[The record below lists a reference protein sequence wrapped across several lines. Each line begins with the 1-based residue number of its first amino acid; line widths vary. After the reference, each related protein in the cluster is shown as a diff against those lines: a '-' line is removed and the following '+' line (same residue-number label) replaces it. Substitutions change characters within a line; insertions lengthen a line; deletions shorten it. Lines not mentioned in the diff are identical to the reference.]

1 MYIGTSP
8 TSESKGTC
16 ATKSEVV
23 PAVITGIVVL
33 LTCVAVSI
41 ALHFCYRMIHSQLD
55 PNTNYMC
62 VLTLKLINS
71 ELNTAPE
78 FYMQ

>member
-1 MYIGTSP
+1 MIH
-8 TSESKGTC
+8 
-16 ATKSEVV
+16 VV

-33 LTCVAVSI
+33 LTCVAVGI
-41 ALHFCYRMIHSQLD
+41 ALHFCYRMIHSQSD
-55 PNTNYMC
+55 TNTIIC

-78 FYMQ
+78 LYMQ

>member
-33 LTCVAVSI
+33 LTCVAVGV
-41 ALHFCYRMIHSQLD
+41 ALHFCYRMIHSQSD
-55 PNTNYMC
+55 TNTIYVC
-62 VLTLKLINS
+62 ANS
-71 ELNTAPE
+71 
-78 FYMQ
+78 QVDKQ

>member
-16 ATKSEVV
+16 VTKNKVV

-33 LTCVAVSI
+33 LTCVAVGI
-41 ALHFCYRMIHSQLD
+41 ALNFCYRMIHSQSD
-55 PNTNYMC
+55 TNTNYMC

-78 FYMQ
+78 L